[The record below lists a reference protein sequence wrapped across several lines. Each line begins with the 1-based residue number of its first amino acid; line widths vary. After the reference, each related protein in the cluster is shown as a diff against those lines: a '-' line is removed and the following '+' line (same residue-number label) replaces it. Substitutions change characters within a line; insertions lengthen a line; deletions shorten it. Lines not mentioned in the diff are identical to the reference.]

1 MHDIQA
7 KMNNLSLSAQK
18 VRLVIDMVRG
28 KSANEAL
35 EILRFVNKRAALPV
49 QKLVASAVANAEENF
64 GVSRDDLFVAKIT
77 ADEAPTRKWR
87 RFGARGRFKPGT
99 ASQFTRDSHLA
110 RARSLRR
117 ILWVVKYIL
126 LVFV

>member
-7 KMNNLSLSAQK
+7 KARNLSLSAQK
-18 VRLVIDMVRG
+18 VRTVIDMVRG

-35 EILRFVNKRAALPV
+35 EILRFVNKRAALHV
-49 QKLVASAVANAEENF
+49 QKLLASAVANAEENF

-87 RFGARGRFKPGT
+87 RFGARGRFKPI
-99 ASQFTRDSHLA
+99 
-110 RARSLRR
+110 LRR
-117 ILWVVKYIL
+117 SSHVTVILRERGA
-126 LVFV
+126 